1 VPGGA
6 VTLCIFSCDTREDSL
21 VVDVDRFDQQADDHR
36 RQLACVVRGDAK
48 CRNVEFEMELRS
60 VEAVV
65 GALIM

>member
-1 VPGGA
+1 
-6 VTLCIFSCDTREDSL
+6 

-65 GALIM
+65 GAHS